1 MDLPDD
7 LRFRNMT
14 RGDLDRVME
23 IESGC
28 RDGAWQR
35 KDFWS
40 KLNDPRVRGTVM
52 EVERDLCGFSIIAI
66 DGLCCQVMNLAI
78 APQWRRQGLGT
89 AFLDHLEAF
98 SRDKALTELRLAIRE
113 SNLEGQLFYKH
124 AGFKAID
131 ILHGH
136 FGGEDAYAMRK
147 PILFES

>member
-7 LRFRNMT
+7 LRFRSMT

-23 IESGC
+23 IESGS
-28 RDGAWQR
+28 RPGAWAR

-52 EVERDLCGFSIIAI
+52 EVERDLCGFSIVAI
-66 DGLCCQVMNLAI
+66 DGLCCQLMNMAI
-78 APQWRRQGLGT
+78 APTWRRQGLGS
-89 AFLDHLEAF
+89 AFLAHLENF
-98 SRDKALTELRLAIRE
+98 SREKALTELRLAIRE
-113 SNLEGQLFYKH
+113 SNLEAQLFYKKS
-124 AGFKAID
+124 GFKAVD

-147 PILFES
+147 SIQFES